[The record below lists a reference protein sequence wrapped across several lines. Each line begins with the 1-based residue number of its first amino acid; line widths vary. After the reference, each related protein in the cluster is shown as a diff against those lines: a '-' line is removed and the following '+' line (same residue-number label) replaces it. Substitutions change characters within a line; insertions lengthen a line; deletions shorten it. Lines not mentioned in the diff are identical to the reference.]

1 MAPKSHRAVKAA
13 LAEAIQERAQEGG
26 KQGRVIAGRFIVS
39 CPTTGPG
46 RAPRGFAQGLRS
58 PGPPGS
64 DALAM
69 GALHGDK
76 PDNPHMHIL
85 AVDGLEAP
93 ELARARADAR
103 RANMP
108 PGSPPKAVLARRRDA
123 LRLNDLK
130 RPRSCAG
137 TSPPSE
143 RHRPA

>member
-1 MAPKSHRAVKAA
+1 MVRRSPDAVAPKGHRAVKAA

-26 KQGRVIAGRFIVS
+26 KQGRHRRPVHRLLPNDWPLDAR
-39 CPTTGPG
+39 
-46 RAPRGFAQGLRS
+46 REALRRVCAHLA
-58 PGPPGS
+58 PPGS

-108 PGSPPKAVLARRRDA
+108 PVRRPRPSWRDA
-123 LRLNDLK
+123 ATL
-130 RPRSCAG
+130 CA
-137 TSPPSE
+137 
-143 RHRPA
+143 